1 MLSNDELLDYVDK
14 VRLYESAGTGPWA
27 NRVLMLA
34 DNADARSNF
43 PQDAERLIGFIP
55 PDYNVDRIYL
65 SQLTGADGRLKLFT
79 ALHEGVG
86 HVHYF
91 GMAGSTG
98 WRMSRCF

>member
-1 MLSNDELLDYVDK
+1 MLSNDEFLDYVDK
-14 VRLYESAGTGPWA
+14 VQLYESAGTGPWA

-79 ALHEGVG
+79 ALHEGVE

-91 GMAGSTG
+91 GHGGLDRLA
-98 WRMSRCF
+98 MSRCF